1 MFPSPAQLNARN
13 KSRNGEGLGPRLL
26 QCISTG
32 AAHTVMFYV
41 FLNQRTPGGPQSSG
55 RRTKL
60 AYIYI
65 LPHVLRVFFF
75 LCGSL
80 MDSECTAANVQPLV
94 DDGTAP
100 SAAVSQT
107 ARRRRASESTEARER
122 RLERERARRRQR
134 LASETAEERERRL
147 SQRRARD
154 RARRAARS
162 SPASETRLE
171 QWRYAERRRRATES
185 PAERATRLQDLS
197 TRQQERIAAE
207 SPAERATRLQ
217 DLSTCQQE
225 RIAAES
231 PAERATRLQDLST
244 RQQERIAA
252 ESPATRLQE
261 LSTRQQERITS
272 ETPEETAARRQRDR
286 EAHTHRPPPRS
297 LLHQPG
303 VHARMR
309 RFHSQLASLEVS
321 TCTTCLERFPGM
333 TTRQTAAGTECIRC
347 THSPKAYSWENNM
360 HPGPVPMELEVGVDS
375 HCLSHLI

>member
-1 MFPSPAQLNARN
+1 
-13 KSRNGEGLGPRLL
+13 
-26 QCISTG
+26 
-32 AAHTVMFYV
+32 MFYV
-41 FLNQRTPGGPQSSG
+41 VLNQRTPADKTGLHTSTRAQSS
-55 RRTKL
+55 
-60 AYIYI
+60 
-65 LPHVLRVFFF
+65 VSCFFF
-75 LCGSL
+75 CGSL

-154 RARRAARS
+154 RARRAVRASSTSAEERLSQRRARDRARRAARS

-171 QWRYAERRRRATES
+171 QWRSAERRRRATES
-185 PAERATRLQDLS
+185 PAERATRLQD
-197 TRQQERIAAE
+197 
-207 SPAERATRLQ
+207 
-217 DLSTCQQE
+217 
-225 RIAAES
+225 
-231 PAERATRLQDLST
+231 
-244 RQQERIAA
+244 
-252 ESPATRLQE
+252 

-286 EAHTHRPPPRS
+286 EAHTHRPPPVTARS

-309 RFHSQLASLEVS
+309 RFHSQLASLEVC

-347 THSPKAYSWENNM
+347 HRDTHSPKAYSWENNM
-360 HPGPVPMELEVGVDS
+360 HPGPVPMELEVGVV
-375 HCLSHLI
+375 CLT

>member
-1 MFPSPAQLNARN
+1 
-13 KSRNGEGLGPRLL
+13 
-26 QCISTG
+26 
-32 AAHTVMFYV
+32 MFYV
-41 FLNQRTPGGPQSSG
+41 FLNQRTPGGHTYF
-55 RRTKL
+55 R
-60 AYIYI
+60 
-65 LPHVLRVFFF
+65 VVFFF

-134 LASETAEERERRL
+134 LGSETAEERERRL

-171 QWRYAERRRRATES
+171 QWRSAERRRRSTES
-185 PAERATRLQDLS
+185 PAERATRLQDRSTHQQERIAAESPAERATRLQDLN

-217 DLSTCQQE
+217 D
-225 RIAAES
+225 
-231 PAERATRLQDLST
+231 
-244 RQQERIAA
+244 
-252 ESPATRLQE
+252 

-286 EAHTHRPPPRS
+286 EAHTHRPPPVTARS

-347 THSPKAYSWENNM
+347 HRDTHSPKAYSWENNM
-360 HPGPVPMELEVGVDS
+360 HPGPVGVLI
-375 HCLSHLI
+375 CLT

>member
-1 MFPSPAQLNARN
+1 
-13 KSRNGEGLGPRLL
+13 
-26 QCISTG
+26 
-32 AAHTVMFYV
+32 MFYV
-41 FLNQRTPGGPQSSG
+41 FLNQRTPGGQNWP
-55 RRTKL
+55 T
-60 AYIYI
+60 YF
-65 LPHVLRVFFF
+65 RVQFRAFF

-80 MDSECTAANVQPLV
+80 MDSECTAAIVQPLV

-107 ARRRRASESTEARER
+107 ARRRRASESTEARGR

-162 SPASETRLE
+162 SPASETCLE
-171 QWRYAERRRRATES
+171 QWRSAERRRRSTESPAERATRLQDRSTHQQERIAAES

-217 DLSTCQQE
+217 DLSTRQQE

-252 ESPATRLQE
+252 ESPAERATRLQD

-272 ETPEETAARRQRDR
+272 EIPEETAARRQRDR
-286 EAHTHRPPPRS
+286 EAHTHRPPPVTARS

-321 TCTTCLERFPGM
+321 TCTTCLERFPGL

-347 THSPKAYSWENNM
+347 HRDTHSPKAYSWENNM
-360 HPGPVPMELEVGVDS
+360 HPGPVPMELEVGVDMT
-375 HCLSHLI
+375 HLI

>member
-1 MFPSPAQLNARN
+1 MYCS
-13 KSRNGEGLGPRLL
+13 
-26 QCISTG
+26 
-32 AAHTVMFYV
+32 
-41 FLNQRTPGGPQSSG
+41 QRAT
-55 RRTKL
+55 
-60 AYIYI
+60 
-65 LPHVLRVFFF
+65 
-75 LCGSL
+75 
-80 MDSECTAANVQPLV
+80 LV
-94 DDGTAP
+94 DDETAP

-107 ARRRRASESTEARER
+107 ARRRRASESMEARER
-122 RLERERARRRQR
+122 RLERQRARRRQR

-154 RARRAARS
+154 RARRAGRS

-171 QWRYAERRRRATES
+171 QWRSAERRRRATES

-225 RIAAES
+225 RI
-231 PAERATRLQDLST
+231 
-244 RQQERIAA
+244 
-252 ESPATRLQE
+252 
-261 LSTRQQERITS
+261 TS
-272 ETPEETAARRQRDR
+272 ETPEETAAKRQRDR
-286 EAHTHRPPPRS
+286 EAHTHRPPPVTARS

-309 RFHSQLASLEVS
+309 RFYSQLASLEVS

-333 TTRQTAAGTECIRC
+333 TTRQTAAGTECICCHRD

>member
-1 MFPSPAQLNARN
+1 MYFYSGHALIGERERANLVVQLARFFY
-13 KSRNGEGLGPRLL
+13 
-26 QCISTG
+26 IYIYFSTG
-32 AAHTVMFYV
+32 AAHTVLFYV
-41 FLNQRTPGGPQSSG
+41 FLNQRTPGGLHTSEFSF
-55 RRTKL
+55 
-60 AYIYI
+60 
-65 LPHVLRVFFF
+65 VFFF

-107 ARRRRASESTEARER
+107 ARRRRASESTEACSPE
-122 RLERERARRRQR
+122 A
-134 LASETAEERERRL
+134 ASCLRNCGGERERRL

-171 QWRYAERRRRATES
+171 QWRSAERRRQSTESPAERATRLQDLSTHQQERIAAES

-217 DLSTCQQE
+217 DLSTHQQE

-244 RQQERIAA
+244 RRGL
-252 ESPATRLQE
+252 PLRHPRRL
-261 LSTRQQERITS
+261 
-272 ETPEETAARRQRDR
+272 
-286 EAHTHRPPPRS
+286 
-297 LLHQPG
+297 QPG
-303 VHARMR
+303 VSVTGKLTPTDH
-309 RFHSQLASLEVS
+309 LLSLHGLFSTSLVS
-321 TCTTCLERFPGM
+321 MPE
-333 TTRQTAAGTECIRC
+333 
-347 THSPKAYSWENNM
+347 
-360 HPGPVPMELEVGVDS
+360 
-375 HCLSHLI
+375 

>member
-1 MFPSPAQLNARN
+1 
-13 KSRNGEGLGPRLL
+13 
-26 QCISTG
+26 
-32 AAHTVMFYV
+32 MFYV
-41 FLNQRTPGGPQSSG
+41 FLNQRTPGGQTGLHISTRAQSSFSC
-55 RRTKL
+55 
-60 AYIYI
+60 
-65 LPHVLRVFFF
+65 FFF
-75 LCGSL
+75 SVVTGSL
-80 MDSECTAANVQPLV
+80 MDSECTAA
-94 DDGTAP
+94 P
-100 SAAVSQT
+100 SRRWDCPITAAVSQT

-122 RLERERARRRQR
+122 RLERDRARRRQR

-154 RARRAARS
+154 RARRAGRS

-171 QWRYAERRRRATES
+171 QRRSAERRRRATES

-197 TRQQERIAAE
+197 TRQQERI
-207 SPAERATRLQ
+207 S
-217 DLSTCQQE
+217 
-225 RIAAES
+225 
-231 PAERATRLQDLST
+231 
-244 RQQERIAA
+244 
-252 ESPATRLQE
+252 
-261 LSTRQQERITS
+261 S

-286 EAHTHRPPPRS
+286 EAHTHRPPPVTARS

-347 THSPKAYSWENNM
+347 HRDTHSPKAYSWENNM

>member
-1 MFPSPAQLNARN
+1 
-13 KSRNGEGLGPRLL
+13 
-26 QCISTG
+26 
-32 AAHTVMFYV
+32 MFYV
-41 FLNQRTPGGPQSSG
+41 FLNQRTPGGQNWPTYFHTCSEFSF
-55 RRTKL
+55 
-60 AYIYI
+60 
-65 LPHVLRVFFF
+65 VFFF

-154 RARRAARS
+154 RVRRAGRS

-171 QWRYAERRRRATES
+171 QRRSAERRRRATES
-185 PAERATRLQDLS
+185 PTERATRLQDLSTRQQERIAAESPAERETRLQDLSTRQQERIAAESPAERETRLQDLS

-217 DLSTCQQE
+217 D
-225 RIAAES
+225 
-231 PAERATRLQDLST
+231 
-244 RQQERIAA
+244 
-252 ESPATRLQE
+252 

-286 EAHTHRPPPRS
+286 EAHTHRPPPVTARS
-297 LLHQPG
+297 LLQQPG

-347 THSPKAYSWENNM
+347 HRDTHSPKAYSWENNM

-375 HCLSHLI
+375 HVCLT